1 MKKQIMLLAVL
12 STLALPTLAQS
23 TSKISVYGRLNVDA
37 EWVRASSATSTV
49 PAMRPAQV
57 AAKAYTGLNNDS
69 ARVTSNSSAFGFRGT
84 ESLGKGLE
92 AWFQIESGLSL
103 DTGTGS
109 IASRNTAVGL
119 RGAWGDVLLGQWDTP
134 YKMVS
139 VPFGFFKGVT
149 NADYA
154 NLIGNAGFGTPVT
167 TTRSLP
173 DGGTADASFDR
184 RQGNSIQYWSPQI
197 AGFSYRIAYSLPE
210 NKIDDKIP
218 KLSSDIISLSFGYKR
233 GPLELRYGYEQHN
246 DYFGLKSMGGTAAS
260 LANRSSRDD
269 GHKVAVFY
277 SLGGNAVIRAVGERL
292 SFKNAETVMGNVSKY
307 RRDAFLASVEKK
319 IGANEFWATY
329 GSTGSVS
336 CALAGGAACNSE
348 GLGAQQLGLA
358 YKYNMSKRSFLY
370 AFYTQVKNEES
381 GRYGIAY
388 PLAATA
394 PGATTTALALG
405 MNHDF

>member
-12 STLALPTLAQS
+12 STLAPPMLAQS
-23 TSKISVYGRLNVDA
+23 TSNVSVYGRLNVDT
-37 EWVRASSATSTV
+37 EWVKVNSVTSTA

-57 AAKAYTGLNNDS
+57 AARAYGGNEDS
-69 ARVTSNSSAFGFRGT
+69 ATRVTSNSSAFGLRGT
-84 ESLGKGLE
+84 ENLGEGLQ
-92 AWFQIESGLSL
+92 AWFQIESGLNV

-173 DGGTADASFDR
+173 DGSTADAAFDR

-197 AGFSYRIAYSLPE
+197 AGFSYRVGYSLPE
-210 NKIDDKIP
+210 NKTDGKIP
-218 KLSSDIISLSFGYKR
+218 QVSSDIISVSLGYKR
-233 GPLELRYGYEQHN
+233 GALELRYGYEQHN

-260 LANRSSRDD
+260 LANRSSKDH

-277 SLGGNAVIRAVGERL
+277 SFDANTVIRAVGERL
-292 SFKNAETVMGNVSKY
+292 SFKNADTVQGNVSKY
-307 RRDAFLASVEKK
+307 RRDLFLASVERK
-319 IGANEFWATY
+319 IGMGELWATY
-329 GSTGSVS
+329 GSTGSIS
-336 CALAGGAACNSE
+336 CALAGGGACNSE

-358 YKYNMSKRSFLY
+358 YKHNMSKRTFLY
-370 AFYTQVKNEES
+370 TFYTQVKNEES

-388 PLAATA
+388 PLAPTA
-394 PGATTTALALG
+394 PGATTTILALG